1 METYLEK
8 TGRTIDAA
16 IQAALDELHLDRDQ
30 VTVEVLEKP
39 KTGFLGIGGALARVR
54 VSYVRSRAAKAE
66 EFLTGLLTRLQS
78 AATVRIE
85 EAADGTLSIELL
97 GSGLGFLIGH
107 RGDTL
112 DAIQHLVNYAVNR
125 GDEHPARVTIDA
137 ENYRAKRVE
146 ALQRL
151 AKKMA
156 AKALKY
162 RKNLSLEPMNSY
174 ERHIIHAALQDMEGV
189 STRSIGV
196 EPHRRVVV
204 VCEGVVRPT
213 GPRPP
218 RSDKPRQFGGRPQ
231 FGERPPFGGRT
242 QGGERPPFGGRTQG
256 GERPPFGG
264 RTQGGERPPFGGR
277 SQGGERPPF
286 GGHTQGGGR
295 PQGGGFQGRQG
306 GGYGRPDRPDN
317 RPGGPGGYRRPDAPR
332 PGGGAPRPG
341 DAPRTQPFTPPGN
354 PRPYDRISGAP
365 PETDDE

>member
-8 TGRTIDAA
+8 SGKTIDAA
-16 IQAALDELHLDRDQ
+16 IQAALDELRLDRDQ
-30 VTVEVLEKP
+30 VTVEVMEKP
-39 KTGFLGIGGALARVR
+39 KTGFLGIGGNPARVR

-66 EFLTGLLTRLQS
+66 EFLMGLLRRLQS
-78 AATVRIE
+78 PATARIE
-85 EAADGTLSIELL
+85 EAEDGTVNIELV

-125 GDEHPARVTIDA
+125 GDERPARVTIDA

-174 ERHIIHAALQDMEGV
+174 ERHIIHAALQDTEGV

-204 VCEGVVRPT
+204 VCEGAPRPVG

-218 RSDKPRQFGGRPQ
+218 RSDRPRQPGGRPA
-231 FGERPPFGGRT
+231 
-242 QGGERPPFGGRTQG
+242 QGGGYNRFG
-256 GERPPFGG
+256 
-264 RTQGGERPPFGGR
+264 
-277 SQGGERPPF
+277 
-286 GGHTQGGGR
+286 GGGR
-295 PQGGGFQGRQG
+295 PDNRPGGGFQGRSG
-306 GGYGRPDRPDN
+306 GGYGRPDN
-317 RPGGPGGYRRPDAPR
+317 RPGGGYNRRPDAPR
-332 PGGGAPRPG
+332 PGPGPGGGMSRPG
-341 DAPRTQPFTPPGN
+341 GAPRTQPPGA
-354 PRPYDRISGAP
+354 PRPYDRIPGAP
-365 PETDDE
+365 FGEDDE

>member
-1 METYLEK
+1 MEAYLEK
-8 TGRTIDAA
+8 TGKTIDAA

-30 VTVEVLEKP
+30 VTVEVLEKA

-66 EFLTGLLTRLQS
+66 EFLTGLLARLQS
-78 AATVRIE
+78 TATARIV
-85 EAADGTLSIELL
+85 EAADGTLNIELL

-196 EPHRRVVV
+196 EPHRRVVI
-204 VCEGVVRPT
+204 VCEGGGVRPA
-213 GPRPP
+213 GPRPL
-218 RSDKPRQFGGRPQ
+218 RSDRPRQGGGRPQ
-231 FGERPPFGGRT
+231 FGERSPFG
-242 QGGERPPFGGRTQG
+242 
-256 GERPPFGG
+256 
-264 RTQGGERPPFGGR
+264 GGR
-277 SQGGERPPF
+277 SQGGGRPP
-286 GGHTQGGGR
+286 QS
-295 PQGGGFQGRQG
+295 GFQGRQG
-306 GGYGRPDRPDN
+306 GGYGRPDN
-317 RPGGPGGYRRPDAPR
+317 RAGSGAGAGGYKRYDAPR
-332 PGGGAPRPG
+332 PGGGTPRPSG
-341 DAPRTQPFTPPGN
+341 PPRTQPFTPPGN